1 MLRLLGVIVLV
12 ILVSTFITYGLN
24 RVFKKIK
31 FIKYIPA
38 LITFIIMVNNIMIA
52 RSGKGEGFA
61 DLAAIIVAMMCFAA
75 SVSGL
80 VTALYFDF
88 IYLKMRSK

>member
-38 LITFIIMVNNIMIA
+38 LITFIIMVNNIMIT
-52 RSGKGEGFA
+52 RSGKREGFA

>member
-1 MLRLLGVIVLV
+1 M
-12 ILVSTFITYGLN
+12 IT
-24 RVFKKIK
+24 
-31 FIKYIPA
+31 
-38 LITFIIMVNNIMIA
+38 
-52 RSGKGEGFA
+52 RSGKREGFA

>member
-31 FIKYIPA
+31 FIK
-38 LITFIIMVNNIMIA
+38 LEF
-52 RSGKGEGFA
+52 GK
-61 DLAAIIVAMMCFAA
+61 
-75 SVSGL
+75 
-80 VTALYFDF
+80 
-88 IYLKMRSK
+88 